1 MQKLIN
7 LNIDYSIWRS
17 NVHRCERHSRWHEDL
32 LILTLTLIF
41 LKFPQNLQWER
52 KNKRDRECEEDL
64 PEDIVLLAQGGK
76 KNT

>member
-1 MQKLIN
+1 MCIGGRDTL
-7 LNIDYSIWRS
+7 DGMRT
-17 NVHRCERHSRWHEDL
+17 L

-52 KNKRDRECEEDL
+52 KSKRDRECEEDL